1 MTKKY
6 LSFNR
11 ETPTQ
16 ESILIGR
23 KLQTGVYNVGGKE
36 LTLIF
41 SIPVRSI
48 KPLLV
53 SLGFENID
61 NNLQKNISVYSF
73 YEADSNPKCNVTETR
88 FYLKGRSKT

>member
-11 ETPTQ
+11 QTPTQ

-23 KLQTGVYNVGGKE
+23 KTSKTGVYNVGGKE
-36 LTLIF
+36 LTLIL

-48 KPLLV
+48 KPLLE

-61 NNLQKNISVYSF
+61 NNLQKYFCVF
-73 YEADSNPKCNVTETR
+73 
-88 FYLKGRSKT
+88 FLW